1 MKKSIGYLVSLFIF
15 KTVLEISYFYFLYPK
30 YEYLGFHLDFNIL
43 KYFESIFA
51 VLLIYFIIP
60 KKGNCSDISV
70 NILNIVMIIPIITL
84 YSLKNESRIYF
95 YSVVISFLILN
106 ITLRAITKI
115 TFSLRYNLN
124 GVLKA
129 GFIFALVVVYGLLI
143 RFNGMPSLRL
153 FDFNEVYNVRG
164 NVNYGYGFM
173 DYLVPWL
180 GAIINIF
187 VLIIAF
193 YSRKKWSLITV
204 SFLQVVLYLLTSHK
218 TFLFYPFAIFGLIFV
233 FRKGKL
239 NIGKTVSL
247 LTSCGVLIALFI
259 YKLSGNLMLPSMLI
273 SRIFFLPAQIS
284 FQYYE
289 YFSQNGLVLLSHSI
303 LRFAFKEPI
312 YSIHPIKLIGQT
324 YYSNNWPN
332 TGYLGD
338 AYMNFGIL
346 GMIFFSI
353 ILGIVLRVIDSLAN
367 TPFKESVA
375 KVFII
380 LFMFSLSNMGLLTSM
395 LNGGLLVFIT
405 ILYLYNDKNEQM
417 AITKKK
423 LHPKLKI

>member
-30 YEYLGFHLDFNIL
+30 YEYLGFHLDFNLL
-43 KYFESIFA
+43 KYFESNLA
-51 VLLIYFIIP
+51 VLLIYFVIP
-60 KKGNCSDISV
+60 KKGNPSNVSV
-70 NILNIVMIIPIITL
+70 SILNIVMIIPIITL

-95 YSVVISFLILN
+95 YSVVVSFLILN
-106 ITLRAITKI
+106 ITLRSITKVS
-115 TFSLRYNLN
+115 FSLRYNLN
-124 GVLKA
+124 GFLKA
-129 GFIFALVVVYGLLI
+129 GFILTLVVVYGLLI

-180 GAIINIF
+180 GSIVNIF

-193 YSRKKWSLITV
+193 YSRKKWSLIAV
-204 SFLQVVLYLLTSHK
+204 SFLQVVLYLLSSHK

-233 FRKGKL
+233 FRKRKL
-239 NIGKTVSL
+239 KIGKTVAL
-247 LTSCGVLIALFI
+247 LTSCGVLAVLFI
-259 YKLSGNLMLPSMLI
+259 FKLSGNLMLPSMI
-273 SRIFFLPAQIS
+273 VSRIFFLPAQIS

-303 LRFAFKEPI
+303 LSFAFKEPI

-338 AYMNFGIL
+338 AYMNFGIP

-375 KVFII
+375 KVFIV

-405 ILYLYNDKNEQM
+405 ILYLYNDKDKQTISIAE
-417 AITKKK
+417 K
-423 LHPKLKI
+423 